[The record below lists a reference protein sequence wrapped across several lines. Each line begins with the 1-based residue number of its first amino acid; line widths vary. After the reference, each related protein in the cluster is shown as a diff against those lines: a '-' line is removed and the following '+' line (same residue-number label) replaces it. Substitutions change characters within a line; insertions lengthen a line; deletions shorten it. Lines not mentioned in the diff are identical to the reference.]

1 MLAILS
7 IGMISMTVMATTQPP
22 EQKKET
28 IDFEVTNI
36 TPTFDLVV
44 TFNPAEDYFFM
55 PTIEKP
61 TVITA
66 EPKQAESLTD
76 QNICVDDVGW
86 HRIRLCQSDFT
97 NLHHSHQTPKIL
109 LIDPG
114 SGSKLG

>member
-7 IGMISMTVMATTQPP
+7 IGMISTTVMATTQPP

-28 IDFEVTNI
+28 IDFKVTNLTTSI
-36 TPTFDLVV
+36 DLVV

-55 PTIEKP
+55 PSIEKP

-66 EPKQAESLTD
+66 EPKLAESLTD

-97 NLHHSHQTPKIL
+97 NLHDSHQTPKIL

-114 SGSKLG
+114 SGSN